1 MADGDGRA
9 PRKPASKRA
18 RYSTVIGAVI
28 GLAGVVFVVRAIAKQ
43 WDTIRSSLSD
53 ARPAWLVA
61 GVLCA
66 AVAMVLMAIPWR
78 TALSLLGAR
87 LPQRLTLRYYFAGE
101 IGKYV
106 PGGIWPIVGRGELA
120 RSGGVTMATAY
131 ASVAL
136 SLGAL
141 YLAAMIFV
149 IILLPFWVAS
159 SGGNLDVLWVLALLP
174 IGLAFLHPRPLTW
187 LIGRAERILRRDIR
201 VDVPPWSKSVVLVA
215 RYIPC
220 WLFVG
225 TATWAVARAFDSD
238 VGWLQIVPAAVLSWI
253 IGFVLVPIP
262 GGLGVREAAFVGLA
276 GGLSSGI
283 AATVAIAARLSFM
296 LVDGV
301 AALLAGMAL
310 RRGSRRQKR
319 ASEKSAADTTPA
331 DAGAV

>member
-1 MADGDGRA
+1 MAKREREKGR
-9 PRKPASKRA
+9 KTASKRA
-18 RYSTVIGAVI
+18 RISTIVGAVI

-53 ARPAWLVA
+53 ARPVGLVV
-61 GVLCA
+61 GVVCA
-66 AVAMVLMAIPWR
+66 AVAMGLMALPWR
-78 TALSLLGAR
+78 TALSLLGSR
-87 LPQRLTLRYYFAGE
+87 LPQRLTVRYYFAGE
-101 IGKYV
+101 IGKYI

-120 RSGGVTMATAY
+120 RSGGVSMATAY

-159 SGGNLDVLWVLALLP
+159 SGNLDFLWVLALLP
-174 IGLAFLHPRPLTW
+174 VGLALLHPRPLTW
-187 LIGRAERILRRDIR
+187 MIRRAERVLRRDIQLE
-201 VDVPPWSKSVVLVA
+201 VPPWSKSVFLVA

-220 WLFVG
+220 WVFVG
-225 TATWAVARAFDSD
+225 TATWAIARAFDPN

-296 LVDGV
+296 LVDG
-301 AALLAGMAL
+301 AGALLAGVAL
-310 RRGSRRQKR
+310 RRGSMRRKGST
-319 ASEKSAADTTPA
+319 AIADEDAAAA
-331 DAGAV
+331 DAGAA